1 MKKIKRKSKSNN
13 GLTTTSPIP
22 EEILKWGECL
32 LIHEKTPVLI
42 GTEIKYICP
51 LCTEKG
57 LKKNRWQNIE

>member
-1 MKKIKRKSKSNN
+1 M
-13 GLTTTSPIP
+13 TTTSPIP
-22 EEILKWGECL
+22 EEILKWGECW